1 MAADDERIGRA
12 LRELR
17 RRAGQTQA
25 QAAASAGVSRRTWE
39 RAELGGC
46 GQLTLDTLRKL
57 GSPFDARLR
66 ATIWW
71 RGAELDRLLDERH
84 ARLVEQVIALFRR
97 RGWLTAAEVSF
108 SEYGERGSLDL
119 LGFHLQT
126 RSAAVG
132 EVKTAFGSFEETNRR
147 LDVKVRLAPKLVSE
161 RFGQRPATVSR
172 LLILPNEMTLR
183 RVAARHPETLLAIYP
198 ARAQETRAWLTRPV
212 GSISALWFLSDV
224 HERATD

>member
-57 GSPFDARLR
+57 GSPFEARLR
-66 ATIWW
+66 VTIWW

-132 EVKTAFGSFEETNRR
+132 EVKTRWGSFEETNRR

-161 RFGQRPATVSR
+161 RFGQRPATDLAALDPSERNDASACRGASR
-172 LLILPNEMTLR
+172 KPSWRSIPPGLKRRCLLS
-183 RVAARHPETLLAIYP
+183 
-198 ARAQETRAWLTRPV
+198 RPV
-212 GSISALWFLSDV
+212 GSISALWFYQMC
-224 HERATD
+224 